1 MNRQARFSLVG
12 KGFLTAAAV
21 MLFMGAQHAQTDAVA
36 FGQAPHESAERI
48 QMYDAQPVRIVQ
60 TGPAP
65 KSIDYVQ
72 ARSEQRWV
80 F

>member
-12 KGFLTAAAV
+12 KDFLSAAV
-21 MLFMGAQHAQTDAVA
+21 VTLIVGAERPMSQPLSQT
-36 FGQAPHESAERI
+36 QHESAERI
-48 QMYDAQPVRIVQ
+48 HMYDAQPVGIVQ

-65 KSIDYVQ
+65 KTIDYVQ
-72 ARSEQRWV
+72 VRSEQRWV

>member
-1 MNRQARFSLVG
+1 MNRQTRFSLVG

-21 MLFMGAQHAQTDAVA
+21 TLIVGAEQPMSEPLSKVH
-36 FGQAPHESAERI
+36 HESAERI
-48 QMYDAQPVRIVQ
+48 HMYDAQPVGIVQ
-60 TGPAP
+60 TGPTP
-65 KSIDYVQ
+65 KTNDYVQ

>member
-12 KGFLTAAAV
+12 TGFLTAAV
-21 MLFMGAQHAQTDAVA
+21 VSLIVGAGQPQPESL
-36 FGQAPHESAERI
+36 GQAQQQSAERI
-48 QMYDAQPVRIVQ
+48 HMYDAQPVRIVQ

-72 ARSEQRWV
+72 VRSGQRWV